1 MKRVAE
7 LYQILY
13 VNSLIVVDCIVKHT
27 ARHIGFFR
35 QLTDCQIMRLAKR
48 ANRPCKRRSVKM
60 IVCYPYHLPS
70 LAAPR
75 EFLVHNI
82 EYEIN
87 NNIKFEIV
95 CRGRGAVP
103 AEI

>member
-13 VNSLIVVDCIVKHT
+13 VNGLIVIDCIVKHT

-60 IVCYPYHLPS
+60 IVCYPYHLP
-70 LAAPR
+70 PR
-75 EFLVHNI
+75 
-82 EYEIN
+82 
-87 NNIKFEIV
+87 
-95 CRGRGAVP
+95 RAGAFIF
-103 AEI
+103 ARLKIANKLK